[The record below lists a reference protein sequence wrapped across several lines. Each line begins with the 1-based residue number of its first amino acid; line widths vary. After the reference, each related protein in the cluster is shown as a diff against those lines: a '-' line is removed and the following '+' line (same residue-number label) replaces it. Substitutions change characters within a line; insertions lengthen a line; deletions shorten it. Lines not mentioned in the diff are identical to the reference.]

1 MSIQAITPA
10 PLTGTYTVDPVHS
23 SFGFAVRHMGV
34 STFRGTFTDVAATV
48 TALPDGGGLALT
60 GEARADSISIVAPP
74 EMRAHLLSED
84 FFDAERHP
92 ALTYASERVEL
103 RDDGTLTVDGTLTI
117 RNVSRRVVATG
128 TWQPPVDDPFG
139 ATRAGIELT
148 ARIDRRDFGMAW
160 NAPLPRG
167 GDALGTAVDL
177 TIHLELLQG

>member
-1 MSIQAITPA
+1 MSTSTLTPA
-10 PLTGTYTVDPVHS
+10 PFTGTYTVDPVHS

-34 STFRGTFTDVAATV
+34 STFRGSFTDVAATV
-48 TALPDGGGLALT
+48 TAPPDGIVALT
-60 GEARADSISIVAPP
+60 GEARAESISIVAPP

-92 ALTYASERVEL
+92 TLTYASERVEL
-103 RDDGTLTVDGTLTI
+103 RDDGTLVVDGTLTI
-117 RNVSRRVVATG
+117 RNVSRQVTATG
-128 TWQPPVDDPFG
+128 TWQAPVDDPFG